1 MPIFEY
7 KCGKCGVVFEALL
20 PKADHRVSCA
30 ECGSKRVEKQF
41 STFSAR
47 VTAGSAVPCSTGGCP
62 TSGMAG
68 TGCSGGG
75 CPYS

>member
-1 MPIFEY
+1 
-7 KCGKCGVVFEALL
+7 LL
-20 PKADHRVSCA
+20 PHADRQVSCA
-30 ECGSKRVEKQF
+30 ECGSPRVEKQL

-47 VTAGSAVPCSTGGCP
+47 VAVSSAAPCSSGDCP

-75 CPYS
+75 CPIS